1 MSYFFI
7 GSWVLWLLYNDML
20 DPQLFF
26 FKQAILPLRC
36 SSKGKGVHDSFQVA
50 QMKMFTTLLLT
61 LCWRRWGSDCH
72 FPAPIRWGCGTSSLL
87 GPVNTMVGCTGLNG
101 AAFLQ
106 GLDPLLPT
114 AFFVLTDTREGMVK
128 CSASPLASCIILQC
142 FQAQRE
148 PSLSSP
154 VFRPPPAMGYGNK
167 PALPCTTAFIPPPE

>member
-1 MSYFFI
+1 
-7 GSWVLWLLYNDML
+7 ML

-72 FPAPIRWGCGTSSLL
+72 FPALIRWGCGTSSFL

-106 GLDPLLPT
+106 GVDPLLPT
-114 AFFVLTDTREGMVK
+114 AFLVLSDTREWMVK
-128 CSASPLASCIILQC
+128 CRSSSLASCIKIQY
-142 FQAQRE
+142 FHAQGE

-154 VFRPPPAMGYGNK
+154 EFRQS
-167 PALPCTTAFIPPPE
+167 PALGI

>member
-1 MSYFFI
+1 
-7 GSWVLWLLYNDML
+7 ML

-36 SSKGKGVHDSFQVA
+36 SSKGKGVCVSFPVA
-50 QMKMFTTLLLT
+50 QVKMFTTLLLT

-106 GLDPLLPT
+106 GVDPLLPT
-114 AFFVLTDTREGMVK
+114 AFLALTDTREWRIK
-128 CSASPLASCIILQC
+128 CRSSSLVSCIILQC
-142 FQAQRE
+142 FEAQGE
-148 PSLSSP
+148 PRLSYP
-154 VFRPPPAMGYGNK
+154 VFRPPLAMGYGNK
-167 PALPCTTAFIPPPE
+167 PALPCTTAFILPAERGSSYDLPSICQNHG